1 MNNRIKNKSNKNVH
15 FKSNSN
21 NIKEETKNSVINT
34 KNNEQVYP
42 TKTNLNKKKNVFYNK
57 KPKNNIGINFQKLII
72 NSKKKSILSNNSPQ
86 QDQINRNLSF
96 NSVICQKKNYVKN
109 NSQSI
114 LPKTN
119 KQEKIKNKNL
129 KQSYNENYKT
139 NITKGKTYF
148 VRNLDI
154 TEVFDNSINSINKF
168 NNNSVLINYI
178 TPKNQKEKLKA
189 NNNKLIFKNNSF
201 INNNNVILIPGH
213 KIKNCYTNLVINK
226 NDSSNKLKNKTKG
239 IPFSLKKNPQKIN
252 SITESKNTL
261 IEKNDNKERIERIDT
276 LQNLHSIYKNEIIL
290 QKKKISGSKISYKE
304 KFRRE
309 VFLTDKNI
317 NNNLKEPFCNNDIIN
332 KKIKS
337 AIQKGC
343 NTDKSNQGLENSNDN
358 SLKIVR
364 KLDMDEESKRDEDH
378 TFFDLKKGK
387 SIKLPNK
394 KFKKNLIINSCKIS
408 QNNEKS
414 EVLDKKVIKNESFIK
429 MSSEGYNKFKEKII
443 IRNNLN
449 KNRITK
455 DNNNDIINDSK
466 IEKKNYNDED
476 TDTIEDSLKD
486 PSNNINDIHVFQ
498 TSNIS
503 FFNSMK
509 NTYNEFEK
517 IFSLENITEI
527 IINFCDLK
535 TINKLSLL
543 CKKYYQYIKP
553 IILKIIRIK
562 VLNYNKNA
570 NNKYKNKIKTSL
582 FNYSSFSSIS
592 NFLLEKKYKD
602 LLFENNIVYDE
613 QIKKDLTRT
622 LPDNKSFQYGNKNY
636 NKLYHLLTAYSN
648 YNKNIGYV
656 QGLNF
661 LAANSIFAFEKEID
675 EFLFLD
681 ALIQKFKLEDFFGVS
696 NNLSIKLEGI
706 NNCLNKYI
714 INIKNHLNKLHLNY
728 EFFITGWV
736 LTLFSNSMDNKYL
749 FYVWDYM
756 IIFGWDYFNC
766 FVIAVLKKY
775 EHDILSLPLNKLT
788 FYMKNIL
795 RNKSFQIEFENII
808 KTSFDYLL
816 IEKGIKKDKDK
827 II

>member
-34 KNNEQVYP
+34 KNHEQVNP
-42 TKTNLNKKKNVFYNK
+42 TKANLNKKKNMFYKK
-57 KPKNNIGINFQKLII
+57 KPKNNIGINLQKLII
-72 NSKKKSILSNNSPQ
+72 NSKKKSIISNNSPQ

-96 NSVICQKKNYVKN
+96 NSVILQNKNYVKN
-109 NSQSI
+109 YSQSI
-114 LPKTN
+114 LPKAN
-119 KQEKIKNKNL
+119 NQEAIKNKNL
-129 KQSYNENYKT
+129 KQSNNEIYKS
-139 NITKGKTYF
+139 NIIKGKTYF
-148 VRNLDI
+148 IRNLDI
-154 TEVFDNSINSINKF
+154 TEVFDNSINSINKLNN
-168 NNNSVLINYI
+168 NNNSILINCI
-178 TPKNQKEKLKA
+178 TPKNQKAKLRE

-213 KIKNCYTNLVINK
+213 KIKNCYTNLIINK
-226 NDSSNKLKNKTKG
+226 NDSSSNKLKNKAKG
-239 IPFSLKKNPQKIN
+239 IPFSLKKNRQKI
-252 SITESKNTL
+252 ESNTSCKNTQT
-261 IEKNDNKERIERIDT
+261 EKNDKIERIDT
-276 LQNLHSIYKNEIIL
+276 QQDFHCIYKNEIIL
-290 QKKKISGSKISYKE
+290 HKKEIIGNKISYKQ
-304 KFRRE
+304 KFISE
-309 VFLTDKNI
+309 TSLTDKNI
-317 NNNLKEPFCNNDIIN
+317 NNNLKGSFCSNDIIN
-332 KKIKS
+332 KKVKS

-343 NTDKSNQGLENSNDN
+343 NIDKSNQGMGNSNEN

-364 KLDMDEESKRDEDH
+364 KLDMDEELKKDEDH
-378 TFFDLKKGK
+378 AFIDLKKGK
-387 SIKLPNK
+387 NIKLPNK
-394 KFKKNLIINSCKIS
+394 KFKKNLIINSSKIN

-414 EVLDKKVIKNESFIK
+414 DFIKNESFINV
-429 MSSEGYNKFKEKII
+429 SSERYNKLKEKII

-449 KNRITK
+449 KNRIIK
-455 DNNNDIINDSK
+455 ENNNNIINDSK
-466 IEKKNYNDED
+466 IEQKNLNDED

-486 PSNNINDIHVFQ
+486 LSNINDIHVFQ

-503 FFNSMK
+503 LLNSMK
-509 NTYNEFEK
+509 NSYIEFEFEK
-517 IFSLENITEI
+517 VFSLENITEI
-527 IINFCDLK
+527 IIKFCDLK
-535 TINKLSLL
+535 AINKLCLL

-562 VLNYNKNA
+562 VFNYNKNA

-582 FNYSSFSSIS
+582 FNYSSLSSKS

-602 LLFENNIVYDE
+602 LLFENNTAYDE

-622 LPDNKSFQYGNKNY
+622 LPDNKSFQYGNSNY
-636 NKLYHLLTAYSN
+636 NKLYHILTAYSN

-706 NNCLNKYI
+706 NNFLNKYI

-775 EHDILSLPLNKLT
+775 ENDILSLPLNKLT

-795 RNKSFQIEFENII
+795 RNKLFKFDFENII

-816 IEKGIKKDKDK
+816 IEKGIKKDKNK

>member
-21 NIKEETKNSVINT
+21 NIKEETKNSLLNT

-42 TKTNLNKKKNVFYNK
+42 TKANLNKKKNVFYNK
-57 KPKNNIGINFQKLII
+57 KPKNNIGINLQKLII
-72 NSKKKSILSNNSPQ
+72 NSKKKSIISNNSPQ

-96 NSVICQKKNYVKN
+96 NSVIFQKKNYVKN

-129 KQSYNENYKT
+129 KQSYNENSKN

-168 NNNSVLINYI
+168 NNNSILINYI
-178 TPKNQKEKLKA
+178 TPKNQKAKLIAK
-189 NNNKLIFKNNSF
+189 NNKLIFKNNSF
-201 INNNNVILIPGH
+201 INNNNAILIPGH
-213 KIKNCYTNLVINK
+213 KIKNCFTNLIINK
-226 NDSSNKLKNKTKG
+226 NDSSNKVKNKAKG
-239 IPFSLKKNPQKIN
+239 IPFSLKKNHQKIN
-252 SITESKNTL
+252 SVIESKNNQ
-261 IEKNDNKERIERIDT
+261 IEKNDKIERVDT

-290 QKKKISGSKISYKE
+290 QKKKISGSKISYKG

-309 VFLTDKNI
+309 VFLTDKNN
-317 NNNLKEPFCNNDIIN
+317 NNNLKGSFCNNDIIN

-343 NTDKSNQGLENSNDN
+343 NTDKSNQGFENSNDN
-358 SLKIVR
+358 SLKIMR
-364 KLDMDEESKRDEDH
+364 KLDMDEVSKRDEDH
-378 TFFDLKKGK
+378 TFIDLKKGK
-387 SIKLPNK
+387 SIRLPNK
-394 KFKKNLIINSCKIS
+394 KFKKNVIINNSKIN

-414 EVLDKKVIKNESFIK
+414 GIFGKKVIKNESFIK
-429 MSSEGYNKFKEKII
+429 MSSERYNKLKEKII

-449 KNRITK
+449 KNRIIK
-455 DNNNDIINDSK
+455 DNNNDIINDLK
-466 IEKKNYNDED
+466 IDQKNFNDED

-486 PSNNINDIHVFQ
+486 PRNINDIHVFQ

-509 NTYNEFEK
+509 NTYIEFEK

-562 VLNYNKNA
+562 VFNYNKNS

-582 FNYSSFSSIS
+582 FNYSNISSKS

-602 LLFENNIVYDE
+602 LLFENNNLYDE

-622 LPDNKSFQYGNKNY
+622 LPGNKSFQYGNNNY

-766 FVIAVLKKY
+766 FVIAVLKNY
-775 EHDILSLPLNKLT
+775 ENDILSLPLNKLT

-816 IEKGIKKDKDK
+816 IEKGIKKDKEK